1 MIEGF
6 DIKSAGFL
14 FAVFAFFAGILGTA
28 MRWLFGRA
36 IRDLDGKFEEID
48 HRMDQ
53 QDSRF
58 EKLEAVIEKGAESR
72 NAMVTQMARIE
83 ERLKV
88 IPSHT
93 QFADLAKEVGIIK
106 ASQTASAHQ
115 LNLIAEHIL
124 KQEARGKCQSSVK
137 T

>member
-1 MIEGF
+1 MGDF
-6 DIKSAGFL
+6 DPKMAGFL
-14 FAVFAFFAGILGTA
+14 FAIFAFFAGILGTA

-36 IRDLDGKFEEID
+36 IKGLDSKFEEID
-48 HRMDQ
+48 ERLDQ
-53 QDSRF
+53 NNFRF

-93 QFADLAKEVGIIK
+93 QFADLAKEVGMIK
-106 ASQTASAHQ
+106 ASQKASERQ
-115 LNLIAEHIL
+115 LNLIADHIL
-124 KQEARGKCQSSVK
+124 KQEARSS
-137 T
+137 